1 MTVKHLN
8 DASNYLEEGKFEGA
22 VAAYRRALEGL
33 YQKLGDA
40 LAEVG
45 DLDEAAVA
53 YTISLELNPECGSSH
68 YQLGETLAKL
78 NRVEEAIAAYRS
90 AAALKPD
97 WAQAYFSMGNA
108 LEKLNCGVWQ
118 MDEAMVCW
126 LRALS
131 LKPDWPELQQKIELA
146 VAFMQWQPRRSHGN
160 GESSTKEQFQFKGN
174 HPLAKLGIRF
184 VSETWIQAIGHFR
197 NLEIYAKMVALG
209 WMPNYCCLLAESK
222 VVNACYLNYWR
233 QQGPI
238 KFICDPHSIE
248 LLSPLANQQE
258 LRDIDWYRKTSV
270 SLPNGQRFFRPNVPV
285 EKQWEAE
292 NRPPL
297 LTLSD
302 THREQGWHCLQALGV
317 PKEAWFVSLH
327 VREDGFYNQKGRG
340 APRNADIDTYL
351 LAINTI
357 AARGGWVIRT
367 GAPSMK
373 PLPATEHALD
383 YALCD
388 KRSDWMDVFLWAEC
402 RLFLGTTS
410 GPIHIPPTF
419 GVPVVMTNS
428 VPMSHAFW
436 LVCGKHSLFIPKLAW
451 SVEQQRYLTFAEH
464 LQPPVDGATYTHQ
477 LDPSGI
483 KMVDNTPEEINDA
496 VMEMLELLEGKSC
509 FTAEDEALLQ
519 RLNALSPTY
528 QAYEFCNRMGRDF
541 LRKYAYLLPD

>member
-1 MTVKHLN
+1 
-8 DASNYLEEGKFEGA
+8 
-22 VAAYRRALEGL
+22 
-33 YQKLGDA
+33 
-40 LAEVG
+40 
-45 DLDEAAVA
+45 
-53 YTISLELNPECGSSH
+53 
-68 YQLGETLAKL
+68 
-78 NRVEEAIAAYRS
+78 
-90 AAALKPD
+90 
-97 WAQAYFSMGNA
+97 MGNA

-118 MDEAMVCW
+118 MDEAMACW
-126 LRALS
+126 LRALF

-146 VAFMQWQPRRSHGN
+146 VAFMQWHPH
-160 GESSTKEQFQFKGN
+160 ESQSNREISAKGLPQFRGN
-174 HPLAKLGIRF
+174 HPLAKSGIRF
-184 VSETWIQAIGHFR
+184 VSETWIRAIGHFR

-209 WMPNYCCLLAESK
+209 WMPNYCCLLAEST
-222 VVNACYLNYWR
+222 VANACYLNYWR

-248 LLSPLANQQE
+248 LLSPLANQRE

-302 THREQGWHCLQALGV
+302 THREQGWRCLQALGV
-317 PKEAWFVSLH
+317 PKDAWFVSLH
-327 VREDGFYNQKGRG
+327 VREDGFYNQQGRG

-351 LAINTI
+351 LAIDTI

-367 GAPSMK
+367 GDPSMK
-373 PLPATEHALD
+373 PLPATERAID

-419 GVPVVMTNS
+419 GVPAVMTNS

-477 LDPSGI
+477 LDPGGI
-483 KMVDNTPEEINDA
+483 TMVDNTPEEIKDA
-496 VMEMLELLEGKSC
+496 VVEMLDLLDGKSC

-519 RLNALSPTY
+519 KLNALSPTY